1 MSLKSQFFFC
11 LLILGLLTSFLYGQ
25 SSTKGNIGFQNGSF
39 KGWTGY
45 NWRIYINN
53 PNSPETSTSPQT
65 NTIYTLHGDTIGN
78 ATINSTDSHRRQ
90 LIISDTTAYD
100 INTGYKLKKIPI
112 GYKYSAR
119 LGDAMTTSDSYPR
132 GWEQSLQYKLKVDST
147 NSLLILKFACVL
159 EYAPD
164 HNSNVEPRFKLTLY
178 DSGGKAITTCTDYD
192 VYASSGSVSG
202 FQTYD
207 YSKNNGNTGYSSGII
222 SWRDWTTVGAD
233 LSAYKGQTITIE
245 FMAAD
250 CRQIHH
256 FGYAYFVAECH
267 PLQITVNYCKGDTA
281 AILTAPDG
289 FSSYKWTT
297 GNASDTTQNL
307 ILYNP
312 VEGAKYQ
319 CSFTSVMGCSAT
331 LESTI
336 AKYLP
341 VADFTSHMQDC
352 DSNIVKFNNFS
363 TSNKAPINYE
373 WDFGDGTTSSD
384 LSPQHKFTTSGSD
397 QQVKLTVSNPPSSC
411 KSILSKTIPL
421 FARPLVGISGDST
434 YCRGETTTI
443 TAYGG
448 YHYLWSNGDTVT
460 TITTGSPSNY
470 WVIGYSTTRD
480 CQSKPILRQVL
491 EEPDWQI
498 SIAGDT
504 LFCTGD
510 STVVTASGAVKYL
523 WDSGSSNNSIT
534 VSEGGNYTVEGENL
548 KGCKRSNTVSVV
560 KDALPLVDFT
570 LSSNTINN
578 KFNYVTF
585 CIPQQQDVTYAW
597 NFGDGSTDTQSC
609 GNHYF
614 ALSGEV
620 GMFLVTL
627 TATNKNGCVNQSSKT
642 VIVEPFIPNVFSP
655 NSDGHNDLFMPN
667 YEMQIFDRQGI
678 LIYQGT
684 KNSKGWDGTF
694 NGQKVD
700 PDTYYYILQ
709 YTDYLQQQHTRKG
722 YVTLVR

>member
-1 MSLKSQFFFC
+1 MKSRC
-11 LLILGLLTSFLYGQ
+11 LLFILVCFSLSIRIYGGVPYCDNLSFERGDF
-25 SSTKGNIGFQNGSF
+25 TN
-39 KGWTGY
+39 WTGKVWIHDKNGIQSLFY
-45 NWRIYINN
+45 QILPGR
-53 PNSPETSTSPQT
+53 QT
-65 NTIYTLHGDTIGN
+65 IMN
-78 ATINSTDSHRRQ
+78 
-90 LIISDTTAYD
+90 DTTTYD
-100 INTGYKLKKIPI
+100 INTGGNLKKVPP
-112 GYKYSAR
+112 GYKFSAK
-119 LGDAMTTSDSYPR
+119 LGDAVKGSLGESLSYT
-132 GWEQSLQYKLKVDST
+132 LLVDST
-147 NSLLILKFACVL
+147 NALFIWKFAVVL
-159 EYAPD
+159 QDPGHVAD
-164 HNSNVEPRFKLTLY
+164 QQPRFNISLK
-178 DSGGKAITTCTDYD
+178 DDKGNAISACSQYN
-192 VYASSGSVSG
+192 VGAASNIPN
-202 FQTYD
+202 FQTY
-207 YSKNNGNTGYSSGII
+207 YAPTSVTSTWNQAAPISNTIE
-222 SWRDWTTVGAD
+222 WRDWTTVGAN
-233 LSAYKGQTITIE
+233 LLPYYGKKVTIE
-245 FMAAD
+245 FTAED
-250 CRQIHH
+250 CTPGGH